1 MTLEEVKAMLDKT
14 GLPVVYREWP
24 QNPEEGLPPPLPW
37 LCYLV
42 RRGNH
47 FAADGIVYYAAPV
60 IDVELYSA
68 DKDPVSESAVEA
80 VLTAAGL
87 FYSKTEIWLEDEK
100 MYEILYETEV

>member
-1 MTLEEVKAMLDKT
+1 M
-14 GLPVVYREWP
+14 
-24 QNPEEGLPPPLPW
+24 
-37 LCYLV
+37 
-42 RRGNH
+42 
-47 FAADGIVYYAAPV
+47 